1 MTDPGRRDGPEPTQ
15 PLSYGHP
22 GYSDP
27 AYANQAPYGPSYPN
41 PYQAPPPQG
50 PTQNLPPYSPYAYQ
64 PPPTEQFGMQP
75 EVPPGDPGDGGPGR
89 GMWLWALAA
98 LSVVIVV
105 GLLIALV
112 IVNSSQQDTVVAPP
126 TGPTEPSFS
135 TAPRTTTR
143 TPTTTAS
150 PTPLPIP
157 PPATS
162 TAPGESATPGTT
174 ETVLYDVAGEGRA
187 INITYI
193 DSGGMFQ
200 TEFNVVLPWSKEV
213 RLSAPARQSA
223 SVSIINVGRDIS
235 CSISVNGTPIQQRTG
250 SGLTVCSPV

>member
-1 MTDPGRRDGPEPTQ
+1 
-15 PLSYGHP
+15 
-22 GYSDP
+22 
-27 AYANQAPYGPSYPN
+27 
-41 PYQAPPPQG
+41 
-50 PTQNLPPYSPYAYQ
+50 
-64 PPPTEQFGMQP
+64 MQP

-112 IVNSSQQDTVVAPP
+112 IVNSSQQETVVAPP
-126 TGPTEPSFS
+126 NGPTEPSFS

-162 TAPGESATPGTT
+162 TAPGESVTPGTT